1 MGLYGDLPQA
11 KSSAAQ
17 EDTTSISKQN
27 SWTASSLAP
36 PNRKP
41 SSLFGAPPAV
51 LRAGR
56 GKPTSA
62 TQRQQAA
69 RRESNDQA
77 STSTPTGLLQLCHSL
92 AGRKHCGAPLSNSAL
107 TDSHYQRLGM
117 QAMLTASSQ

>member
-17 EDTTSISKQN
+17 DNAASVTKQN

-36 PNRKP
+36 PARKP
-41 SSLFGAPPAV
+41 ALFGAPPSV

-62 TQRQQAA
+62 TQRQQAI
-69 RRESNDQA
+69 RRDSGDHA
-77 STSTPTGLLQLCHSL
+77 STSAQAPTGESDFNMK
-92 AGRKHCGAPLSNSAL
+92 AA
-107 TDSHYQRLGM
+107 
-117 QAMLTASSQ
+117 